1 MTTYYRIEPAGPGT
15 TKTPIAGTGTTETPI
30 AGTGTTETIAATWLA
45 RTGFIF
51 AIVLTACAPHKS
63 PELTGAECPGA
74 VRGVISGGLTTDG
87 MTHPA
92 QMGVVFCPNTLTDA
106 ERRARW
112 RLLFDGRTFDGW
124 RGLGYDSVPTAH
136 WKIANGTIRKLADG
150 QVPRL
155 PDGQPAAGG
164 DLMTRDT
171 FRDFELTWEWKI
183 SRAGNSGVKYN
194 VSEEISMA
202 AAPNHAA
209 LGFEY
214 QMLDDS
220 LHEDN
225 KVPSHRAG
233 ALYDLIPPNAGKILA
248 PVGEWNTSRILFRG
262 NHGEHWLN
270 GKKVVEFELGT
281 PQMDSLMAQSKYRDI
296 KGFAQKRAGHIV
308 LQDHVDEV
316 YFRSIKI
323 RVL

>member
-1 MTTYYRIEPAGPGT
+1 MTYHRIFLT
-15 TKTPIAGTGTTETPI
+15 S
-30 AGTGTTETIAATWLA
+30 
-45 RTGFIF
+45 
-51 AIVLTACAPHKS
+51 AIVLAACAPN
-63 PELTGAECPGA
+63 G
-74 VRGVISGGLTTDG
+74 
-87 MTHPA
+87 
-92 QMGVVFCPNTLTDA
+92 PNTLTAA
-106 ERRARW
+106 EQRDGW
-112 RLLFDGRTFDGW
+112 RMLFDGKSFDSW
-124 RGLGYDSVPTAH
+124 RGLGYDTVPTAH
-136 WKIANGTIRKLADG
+136 WKIENGTIRKLADG

-171 FRDFELTWEWKI
+171 FRDFELAWDWKI

-202 AAPNHAA
+202 NAANHAA

-233 ALYDLIPPNAGKILA
+233 ALYDLIPPNSSKRLR
-248 PVGEWNTSRILFRG
+248 PVGEWNSSRIIFRG

-270 GKKVVEFELGT
+270 GSKVVDFDLGT
-281 PQMDSLMAQSKYRDI
+281 PQMDSLLALSKYKSI
-296 KGFAQKRAGHIV
+296 PNFAEKRAGHIV

-316 YFRSIKI
+316 FFRNIKI
-323 RVL
+323 RSL

>member
-1 MTTYYRIEPAGPGT
+1 VGSGA
-15 TKTPIAGTGTTETPI
+15 
-30 AGTGTTETIAATWLA
+30 IAA
-45 RTGFIF
+45 
-51 AIVLTACAPHKS
+51 
-63 PELTGAECPGA
+63 
-74 VRGVISGGLTTDG
+74 
-87 MTHPA
+87 
-92 QMGVVFCPNTLTDA
+92 PNTLSPTEQRDG
-106 ERRARW
+106 W
-112 RLLFDGRTFDGW
+112 RLLFDGKTFSGW

-136 WKIANGTIRKLADG
+136 WTIEDGVIRKIPDG
-150 QVPRL
+150 QVPRQA
-155 PDGQPAAGG
+155 DGQPAVGG
-164 DLMTRDT
+164 DLMTTDT
-171 FRDFELTWEWKI
+171 FRDFELSWDWKI

-233 ALYDLIPPNAGKILA
+233 GLYDLIAPAAGKTLK
-248 PVGEWNTSRILFRG
+248 PVGEWNTSMIVFRG
-262 NHGEHWLN
+262 NHGEHWLA

-281 PQMDSLMAQSKYRDI
+281 PRMDSLLAQSKYRSI
-296 KGFAQKRAGHIV
+296 PNFAQRRAGHIV

-316 YFRSIKI
+316 FFRNIKI
-323 RVL
+323 RPL

>member
-1 MTTYYRIEPAGPGT
+1 MTIYVRIGFASAI
-15 TKTPIAGTGTTETPI
+15 IAI
-30 AGTGTTETIAATWLA
+30 
-45 RTGFIF
+45 
-51 AIVLTACAPHKS
+51 ACAP
-63 PELTGAECPGA
+63 
-74 VRGVISGGLTTDG
+74 
-87 MTHPA
+87 PA
-92 QMGVVFCPNTLTDA
+92 QVGIGAPNALSPA
-106 ERRARW
+106 EERDGW
-112 RLLFDGRTFDGW
+112 SLLFDGKTFNGW

-136 WKIANGTIRKLADG
+136 WKIENGAIRKIADG
-150 QVPRL
+150 DVPRL
-155 PDGQPAAGG
+155 ADGQPAAGG

-171 FRDFELTWEWKI
+171 YRDFELTWDWKI

-233 ALYDLIPPNAGKILA
+233 ALYDLIAPNANKTLK
-248 PVGEWNTSRILFRG
+248 PVGEWNSSRLVFRG

-270 GKKVVEFELGT
+270 GVKVVEFDLGT
-281 PQMDSLMAQSKYRDI
+281 PLMNSALARSKYRSI
-296 KGFAQKRAGHIV
+296 PNFAGRRAGHIV

-316 YFRSIKI
+316 YFRDIKI
-323 RVL
+323 RRL

>member
-1 MTTYYRIEPAGPGT
+1 MRRMPT
-15 TKTPIAGTGTTETPI
+15 
-30 AGTGTTETIAATWLA
+30 ATWLA
-45 RTGFIF
+45 RTEFIF
-51 AIVLTACAPHKS
+51 AIVLTACAPRKA
-63 PELTGAECPGA
+63 PDLGRVQCPGA
-74 VRGVISGGLTTDG
+74 VYGVISAGLLGRTRSDSSG
-87 MTHPA
+87 AVQPDSRA
-92 QMGVVFCPNTLTDA
+92 VQPRVLFCPNTLTDD
-106 ERRARW
+106 ERRTGW
-112 RLLFDGRTFDGW
+112 RLLFDGKTFDGW
-124 RGLGYDSVPTAH
+124 HGLGYDSVPTAH
-136 WKIANGTIRKLADG
+136 WKIENGVIRKLADG

-202 AAPNHAA
+202 NAPNHAA

-233 ALYDLIPPNAGKILA
+233 ALYDLIPPNANKVLKR
-248 PVGEWNTSRILFRG
+248 VGEWNSSRIVFRG

-270 GKKVVEFELGT
+270 GQEIVEFELGT
-281 PQMDSLMAQSKYRDI
+281 PLMDSLLKASKYRDI
-296 KGFAQKRAGHIV
+296 KGFGDKRAGHIV
-308 LQDHVDEV
+308 LQNHVDEV
-316 YFRSIKI
+316 FFRSIKI
-323 RVL
+323 RRL